1 MKYAN
6 TQEVN
11 MKKSTAL
18 LGVKIVGGL
27 KEVTTSWAG
36 VTLLVDL
43 FRKLEIDQISNK
55 VFVTGGFISS
65 VDEMARTAERPS
77 LIISVSNA
85 VCTTFK

>member
-1 MKYAN
+1 
-6 TQEVN
+6 

-18 LGVKIVGGL
+18 LGVEIVGSL

-55 VFVTGGFISS
+55 IFVTGGFISS
-65 VDEMARTAERPS
+65 VDEMARTAEGPS

-85 VCTTFK
+85 VCTTFN